1 MHPLLEQ
8 LRSYA
13 AEHQLSR
20 QEIAARLEVP
30 YSTVKGWLGPR
41 PRAKLSRASE
51 QRIQALLG
59 GTLPLMKPAP
69 RGEQALAAKGTQV
82 DARLGVEAKR
92 RAQKLK
98 LLLLLLEDEMRWF
111 RDGRPESRAAYRAAL
126 DPYDIG
132 YISSLLSML
141 TDEEKFQ
148 RWKALTTHR
157 FRSFR
162 RRDKSVGA
170 KSPDQVR

>member
-1 MHPLLEQ
+1 MHPLLEE
-8 LRSYA
+8 LRRYA

-20 QEIAARLEVP
+20 RELAARLGVP

-41 PRAKLSRASE
+41 PKARLLTASE

-59 GTLPLMKPAP
+59 GAVPLLEAAPLGEERAPAA
-69 RGEQALAAKGTQV
+69 RATAAN
-82 DARLGVEAKR
+82 ARLQAEAKR
-92 RAQKLK
+92 RAAKLK
-98 LLLLLLEDEMRWF
+98 LLLVLLEDELRWF
-111 RDGRPESRAAYRAAL
+111 RDGHPDGRAAYRATL

-132 YISSLLSML
+132 YLSSLLSML

-148 RWKALTTHR
+148 RWRVLTTHR

-162 RRDKSVGA
+162 KRARRDGA
-170 KSPDQVR
+170 QGTNSG